1 MASPRE
7 GATKKGKRVVV
18 LGGGP
23 IGVELAC
30 RAAADG
36 WSVTLVEQDCP
47 LAHVRAWGHVTLF
60 SPWGTILAS
69 SHSPTPSPLGL
80 DYERDAFQI
89 IYTMSST

>member
-1 MASPRE
+1 MSEQLASLQQ
-7 GATKKGKRVVV
+7 GAKTKEKRVLV

-36 WSVTLVEQDCP
+36 WSVTLVEQGCP

-60 SPWGTILAS
+60 SPWGNITLLPLISLFIAS
-69 SHSPTPSPLGL
+69 S
-80 DYERDAFQI
+80 R
-89 IYTMSST
+89 